1 MREEIKCSKLYW
13 TRRMDSLRK
22 QKNGAKDNLSFL
34 VHCRCFESD
43 QIIFAAGLS
52 SKKPLTSK
60 ISGLSILVGPP
71 GLEPGTKGFRFVQL
85 SLLPGLC
92 LHHSFRLRWVP
103 SSLYTFK
110 VIAHQ
115 AWLGVGICIAA
126 LSFRRL

>member
-1 MREEIKCSKLYW
+1 MAFKRNSDFQNADWK
-13 TRRMDSLRK
+13 R
-22 QKNGAKDNLSFL
+22 
-34 VHCRCFESD
+34 CRVAF
-43 QIIFAAGLS
+43 
-52 SKKPLTSK
+52 KV
-60 ISGLSILVGPP
+60 VGPP

-92 LHHSFRLRWVP
+92 LHHSLRRRWVP

-126 LSFRRL
+126 LSFHRL

>member
-1 MREEIKCSKLYW
+1 MSSSTQSK
-13 TRRMDSLRK
+13 
-22 QKNGAKDNLSFL
+22 
-34 VHCRCFESD
+34 
-43 QIIFAAGLS
+43 
-52 SKKPLTSK
+52 KKPLTE
-60 ISGLSILVGPP
+60 ISGFSILVGPP

-92 LHHSFRLRWVP
+92 LHHSLRRRWVP